1 MTTTSPMDLKA
12 CLQLLLML
20 LAPLALL
27 LSPRRRNQQALEQ
40 LGRDLLAELRDLH
53 QSPAPPPLAD
63 RPLPVPPPQEPR
75 PPRAMRRQRG
85 GARARRGGRG
95 RQPPPP

>member
-1 MTTTSPMDLKA
+1 MDLKA

-40 LGRDLLAELRDLH
+40 LGRDLLAELRDLR
-53 QSPAPPPLAD
+53 QSPALPPLAD
-63 RPLPVPPPQEPR
+63 RPLPVPPPQEP
-75 PPRAMRRQRG
+75 PVQLVAPERRSQAPFKLR
-85 GARARRGGRG
+85 
-95 RQPPPP
+95 